1 MDHSFTSTDGG
12 RPSSRRGSLLPD
24 AAQSGASAPP
34 GKARVQ
40 GLSSNAPQAQAL
52 LAARA
57 QAQPEQSS
65 QSAEGRSPESTS
77 EGLSSRLDIQMLF
90 ESGIRSG
97 QELLRRGA
105 TADAIA
111 AIVVPQVQ
119 SELNTQ
125 RIQDTLPCW
134 ISGLLHGL
142 GGPEVAQAHLKAVIS
157 ALMRESHLS
166 LHIQQ
171 SCLHAIALALSGKN
185 ADAGIRI
192 AYSAQGEESLRD
204 LTGPSGAEAGSTIA
218 GGHSAGDAV
227 GERSRRPAW
236 DTRLQELMGGRLK
249 TNEGQLR
256 AWNNGL
262 RGLHLDPLWRMDSG
276 SRIPTPHA
284 PSRSQFARGSG
295 DTDAPRM
302 TQRQTAL
309 ASASTIR
316 LQLAATAAPEQ
327 PIAAA
332 PSVRRASPADST
344 TDEAAPAAP
353 PPASPPES
361 DAVPQAGAP
370 TGGDSMPADLPPGE
384 SAVISQA
391 RQGDPRG
398 IEGPVQIL
406 ALARDL
412 RDRLTRIPDL
422 MTAQPGPIEECLRG
436 AEAALPDDIRVDLA
450 QNKKII
456 KWSGVTSTKFLRQI
470 EELIQLWHHDLAELD
485 ALVDSLEKLRA
496 ADEPSWLVDNDGA
509 DQDSESCFAALRQR
523 LVVTGSSIRCLLEDT
538 CATLEIGDL
547 KLTAVVQQ
555 PSLRTWLE
563 VWVWSAYAAIPR
575 AALIERL
582 IERTLPTLPEAPQ
595 DASAQRPRPADM
607 AGDGDELVSWFVA
620 EVQRRRELADHAIDE
635 SARGVVR
642 DDTKPESLGE
652 KTSSVSATR
661 ERELQALNQRFTER
675 ERLTRIQEEFIA
687 KVTLLTGDASDEH
700 AMALALITPSDQD
713 QPRVVDGGGNKGSF
727 TFIHLAD
734 MVDTI
739 QQYRERSAKPRQQPE
754 HSGPSMSPL
763 ASAQAASDGSPR
775 SRSASRSS
783 EGSESAEEFEASA
796 IHSSVDLDDPED
808 LVPPSNIDPEP
819 RSD

>member
-1 MDHSFTSTDGG
+1 M
-12 RPSSRRGSLLPD
+12 LP
-24 AAQSGASAPP
+24 
-34 GKARVQ
+34 
-40 GLSSNAPQAQAL
+40 SNAPQGRAL

-65 QSAEGRSPESTS
+65 LSAEGRSPEPVS
-77 EGLSSRLDIQMLF
+77 EGLSSRLDVQMLF

-105 TADAIA
+105 NADAIA

-119 SELNTQ
+119 SERNTQ
-125 RIQDTLPCW
+125 RIQGTLPCW
-134 ISGLLHGL
+134 ISGLVHGL
-142 GGPEVAQAHLKAVIS
+142 GGPEVAQGHVKAVIS
-157 ALMRESHLS
+157 ALMRESHLP

-185 ADAGIRI
+185 TDAGIRI
-192 AYSAQGEESLRD
+192 AYTAQGEESLRD
-204 LTGPSGAEAGSTIA
+204 PTGRSGAEAVSTIA
-218 GGHSAGDAV
+218 GGQSSGDAV

-249 TNEGQLR
+249 TNEGQLQ
-256 AWNNGL
+256 AWNHGL

-276 SRIPTPHA
+276 SRVPTPHA
-284 PSRSQFARGSG
+284 PSRSQLSRASG
-295 DTDAPRM
+295 DANALTVSTRRTVPAASSAV
-302 TQRQTAL
+302 TLKFATTA
-309 ASASTIR
+309 T
-316 LQLAATAAPEQ
+316 PEN
-327 PIAAA
+327 PIETA
-332 PSVRRASPADST
+332 PSGRRASPADST
-344 TDEAAPAAP
+344 TDESAPAAP

-391 RQGDPRG
+391 RQADPRG

-412 RDRLTRIPDL
+412 RERLTRIPDL

-436 AEAALPDDIRVDLA
+436 AEAALPDDIRVKLA
-450 QNKKII
+450 QNNKIMN
-456 KWSGVTSTKFLRQI
+456 WGGVTSTEYLRRI
-470 EELIQLWHHDLAELD
+470 EALIQLWHHDLAELD
-485 ALVDSLEKLRA
+485 ALVDSLEKQRA
-496 ADEPSWLVDNDGA
+496 ADAPSWLVDND
-509 DQDSESCFAALRQR
+509 DTDPDFESEFAALRQR

-563 VWVWSAYAAIPR
+563 VWVGSAYDAIPR

-582 IERTLPTLPEAPQ
+582 IERTLPTLPAAPQ

-607 AGDGDELVSWFVA
+607 GDDGDELVSWFVA

-635 SARGVVR
+635 SARRVVR

-652 KTSSVSATR
+652 KASPVSVTR
-661 ERELQALNQRFTER
+661 ERELQALNQRYTER
-675 ERLTRIQEEFIA
+675 ERLTRIQKEFNA
-687 KVTLLTGDASDEH
+687 RVTLLTGDASVEH

-713 QPRVVDGGGNKGSF
+713 QPRVVEGGGNKGSF

-734 MVDTI
+734 MLDTI
-739 QQYRERSAKPRQQPE
+739 QQCRERSAKPRQQPE

-763 ASAQAASDGSPR
+763 ASAQAASDGSLR
-775 SRSASRSS
+775 SRAASESS
-783 EGSESAEEFEASA
+783 EVSESSEEFEARD
-796 IHSSVDLDDPED
+796 IHSSVNLDDPED
-808 LVPPSNIDPEP
+808 LTPPSNIDPE
-819 RSD
+819 SDSD

>member
-1 MDHSFTSTDGG
+1 M
-12 RPSSRRGSLLPD
+12 
-24 AAQSGASAPP
+24 
-34 GKARVQ
+34 
-40 GLSSNAPQAQAL
+40 LSSDAPQAQAL
-52 LAARA
+52 FAARA
-57 QAQPEQSS
+57 QAQPEGSS
-65 QSAEGRSPESTS
+65 QSAEGRSPETTS
-77 EGLSSRLDIQMLF
+77 EGLSSRLDVQMLF

-105 TADAIA
+105 TADAIS

-134 ISGLLHGL
+134 VSGLVHGL
-142 GGPEVAQAHLKAVIS
+142 GGPEVAQGHVKAVIS
-157 ALMRESHLS
+157 ALMRESRLP

-192 AYSAQGEESLRD
+192 AYTARGEESLRD
-204 LTGPSGAEAGSTIA
+204 LTGPSGSGAVSTIA
-218 GGHSAGDAV
+218 GGQSSGDAV

-249 TNEGQLR
+249 TNEGQLQ
-256 AWNNGL
+256 AWNHGL

-276 SRIPTPHA
+276 TRAPTPHA
-284 PSRSQFARGSG
+284 PSRSQLSRASG
-295 DTDAPRM
+295 DANALTVSTRRTVPAASSAV
-302 TQRQTAL
+302 TLQFVTTA
-309 ASASTIR
+309 T
-316 LQLAATAAPEQ
+316 PEK
-327 PIAAA
+327 PIETA
-332 PSVRRASPADST
+332 PSGGRASPADST

-370 TGGDSMPADLPPGE
+370 TGGGSMPKDSPPGE

-391 RQGDPRG
+391 RQADPRG

-436 AEAALPDDIRVDLA
+436 AEAALPDNIRVALA
-450 QNKKII
+450 QNNGLT
-456 KWSGVTSTKFLRQI
+456 KWGGVTSTEYLRQI
-470 EELIQLWHHDLAELD
+470 EALIQLWQHDRAELD
-485 ALVDSLEKLRA
+485 ALVDSLEKPRA
-496 ADEPSWLVDNDGA
+496 ADAPAWLVDNDDA
-509 DQDSESCFAALRQR
+509 DPDSESEFAALRQR

-538 CATLEIGDL
+538 SATLEIGDL
-547 KLTAVVQQ
+547 KLKAVVQQ

-563 VWVWSAYAAIPR
+563 AWVWSAYDAIPR

-582 IERTLPTLPEAPQ
+582 IERTLPTLPAAPQ

-607 AGDGDELVSWFVA
+607 GDDGDELVSWFVA

-635 SARGVVR
+635 SARRVVR

-652 KTSSVSATR
+652 KASPVSVTR
-661 ERELQALNQRFTER
+661 ERELQALNQRYTER
-675 ERLTRIQEEFIA
+675 ERLTRIQKEFNA
-687 KVTLLTGDASDEH
+687 RVTLLTGDADYEH
-700 AMALALITPSDQD
+700 AMALALITSSDQD
-713 QPRVVDGGGNKGSF
+713 QPRVVEGGGNKGSF

-775 SRSASRSS
+775 SRAASESS
-783 EGSESAEEFEASA
+783 EGSESSEEFEARD

-808 LVPPSNIDPEP
+808 LAPPSNIDPEP
-819 RSD
+819 ESD